1 MGMPQHKIGFDYIRP
16 SEIQCQTVYP
26 LPLTLAYSV
35 SMTSWITRLY
45 FPYPV
50 RFTIILK
57 GVMEI
62 MTAINNQN
70 ILNTVKSKSLQ
81 IFKTA
86 V

>member
-16 SEIQCQTVYP
+16 SEIQCQTIYP

-35 SMTSWITRLY
+35 SMTWITRLY
-45 FPYPV
+45 FPHPV
-50 RFTIILK
+50 RFITILK

-62 MTAINNQN
+62 MTAINNQI
-70 ILNTVKSKSLQ
+70 ILDTGKSLQ